1 MTLED
6 KKEIVKAKFYEY
18 SDEFIM
24 ENYSISKDELN
35 KILEENK
42 DYLKELEGRDY
53 A

>member
-1 MTLED
+1 MTTED
-6 KKEIVKAKFYEY
+6 KKEIVKASFYNVPQK
-18 SDEFIM
+18 IIW
-24 ENYSISKDELN
+24 ENYSISEEEYT

>member
-6 KKEIVKAKFYEY
+6 KKEIVKAKLYEY
-18 SDEFIM
+18 SDEIIM
-24 ENYSISKDELN
+24 ENYSISKEELN

>member
-18 SDEFIM
+18 SDEIIM
-24 ENYSISKDELN
+24 EIYSISKEELD
-35 KILEENK
+35 KILEENQ
-42 DYLKELEGRDY
+42 DYIKELEERDY

>member
-18 SDEFIM
+18 SDETII
-24 ENYSISKDELN
+24 EAYSISKEELD
-35 KILEENK
+35 KILEENQ
-42 DYLKELEGRDY
+42 DYMKELGERNY